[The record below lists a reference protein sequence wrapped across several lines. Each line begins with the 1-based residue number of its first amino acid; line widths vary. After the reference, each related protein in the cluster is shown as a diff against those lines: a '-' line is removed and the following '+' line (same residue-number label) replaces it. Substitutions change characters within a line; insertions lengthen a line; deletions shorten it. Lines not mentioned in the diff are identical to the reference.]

1 MKIMLGRLIR
11 KFKRDLMRESEME
24 QVRVF
29 LTMVIYIQVS
39 GRKEKEKE
47 WVSVNFTQE
56 DIIKVIG
63 SKTSSRG
70 MAFKCLKVELLYNAN
85 LKKEK

>member
-1 MKIMLGRLIR
+1 MLERQIKRFR
-11 KFKRDLMRESEME
+11 KDSMRESEME
-24 QVRVF
+24 QVPVF

-63 SKTSSRG
+63 SKISFRG
-70 MAFKCLKVELLYNAN
+70 MAFRCLKAESLYNAS